1 MTETVTSILAG
12 LALVGGFL
20 IEWRRANSKQ
30 HVDQLEQRVMLLEA
44 QVEAQRVETERLVAV
59 EAHRTAD
66 APRPHLFDPNVRM
79 VSIGLPEKEG
89 RIVEDELAIRFHV
102 REKYETPFRLEAAL
116 ERIRRN
122 L

>member
-20 IEWRRANSKQ
+20 IEWRRANSQ
-30 HVDQLEQRVMLLEA
+30 QEVAELRQRVTLLEA
-44 QVEAQRVETERLVAV
+44 QVEAQRVEAERLVAV
-59 EAHRTAD
+59 
-66 APRPHLFDPNVRM
+66 
-79 VSIGLPEKEG
+79 
-89 RIVEDELAIRFHV
+89 
-102 REKYETPFRLEAAL
+102 EAAL

>member
-30 HVDQLEQRVMLLEA
+30 QVDQLEQRVMLLEA
-44 QVEAQRVETERLVAV
+44 QVEAQRVETERLTAV
-59 EAHRTAD
+59 
-66 APRPHLFDPNVRM
+66 
-79 VSIGLPEKEG
+79 
-89 RIVEDELAIRFHV
+89 
-102 REKYETPFRLEAAL
+102 EAAL

>member
-12 LALVGGFL
+12 LALVRGFL

-59 EAHRTAD
+59 EA
-66 APRPHLFDPNVRM
+66 
-79 VSIGLPEKEG
+79 
-89 RIVEDELAIRFHV
+89 
-102 REKYETPFRLEAAL
+102 AL

>member
-20 IEWRRANSKQ
+20 IEWRRANAKQ
-30 HVDQLEQRVMLLEA
+30 HVNQLEQRVMLLEA

-59 EAHRTAD
+59 EA
-66 APRPHLFDPNVRM
+66 
-79 VSIGLPEKEG
+79 
-89 RIVEDELAIRFHV
+89 
-102 REKYETPFRLEAAL
+102 AL

>member
-20 IEWRRANSKQ
+20 IEWRRANSQQEVTDLK
-30 HVDQLEQRVMLLEA
+30 QRVTLLEA

-59 EAHRTAD
+59 EA
-66 APRPHLFDPNVRM
+66 
-79 VSIGLPEKEG
+79 
-89 RIVEDELAIRFHV
+89 
-102 REKYETPFRLEAAL
+102 AL

>member
-20 IEWRRANSKQ
+20 IEWRRANSQ
-30 HVDQLEQRVMLLEA
+30 QEVAELRQRVTLLEA
-44 QVEAQRVETERLVAV
+44 QGEAQRVEAERLVAV
-59 EAHRTAD
+59 
-66 APRPHLFDPNVRM
+66 
-79 VSIGLPEKEG
+79 
-89 RIVEDELAIRFHV
+89 
-102 REKYETPFRLEAAL
+102 EAAL